1 VLWDF
6 FHLFVGL
13 KGTLFSFLG
22 YQGDFLHT
30 FGRIFLNF
38 WGARGFF
45 FFFRFLRLVWDIFK
59 FILYPPQ
66 TLCSSETSRSS
77 RQPIFT
83 N

>member
-1 VLWDF
+1 MIKYFLFVSHIMYFLRFWSCYGFFFLRSLKVLWDF

-45 FFFRFLRLVWDIFK
+45 FFFLDF
-59 FILYPPQ
+59 
-66 TLCSSETSRSS
+66 
-77 RQPIFT
+77 
-83 N
+83 